1 MEEAPEKLDRW
12 IENYSLLSQEWR
24 VAIVVFALVLIT
36 AIVAFTISRII
47 ARLEKKFSK
56 TNNLWDDALLHALRK
71 PAIGFVWLQGVYWA
85 ADLAHRYSDAEI
97 FKANQTVLR
106 LGLIWILVWT
116 LWGFVKQAEKILA
129 SPAKMRRPM
138 DYTTVMAVSKLAR
151 AVVVITAAL
160 IVMQSLGYSISGVL
174 AFGGVGGIAIGF
186 AAKDL
191 LANFFG
197 GLMVYMDR
205 PFKVGDWIR
214 SPDQEIEGTV
224 EHIGWRLTTIRTF
237 DKRPLYVPNS
247 VFTQISV
254 ENPSRMT
261 NRRISETI
269 GIRYL
274 DIREMSSIVYDI
286 RTMLEDHEEI
296 DSEQTLIVNFL
307 KFNDSSLDIM
317 IYTFTKTVEWVKYHA
332 IKQDVLLQI
341 SEIINGYDAEVAFPT
356 RTLHLAEPLRLEET
370 RDGRHSENRDQCEKN
385 TKAERAERIEKGEK
399 WSKGENRPS
408 YREEDAIEN
417 YENNPKADH
426 TTQGDAD

>member
-1 MEEAPEKLDRW
+1 MEEAPEKLNRW

-36 AIVAFTISRII
+36 AVVAFIISRVI
-47 ARLEKKFSK
+47 ARLENKFSK

-85 ADLAHRYSDAEI
+85 AALAHRYSEAEI
-97 FKANQTVLR
+97 FKANQMVLR
-106 LGLIWILVWT
+106 LGLIWLLVWF
-116 LWGFVKQAEKILA
+116 LWGVIKQGETILA
-129 SPAKMRRPM
+129 SPAKMRKPM

-151 AVVVITAAL
+151 AVVFITAAL
-160 IVMQSLGYSISGVL
+160 IIMQSLGYSISGVL
-174 AFGGVGGIAIGF
+174 AFGGIGGIAIGF

-237 DKRPLYVPNS
+237 DKRPLYVPNA

-261 NRRISETI
+261 NRRIYETI

-274 DIREMSSIVYDI
+274 DVSQISSIVYDI
-286 RTMLEDHEEI
+286 RIMLEEHEEI

-317 IYTFTKTVEWVKYHA
+317 VYTFTKTVEWVKYHA

-341 SEIINGYDAEVAFPT
+341 SEIIKSYDAEVAFPT
-356 RTLHLAEPLRLEET
+356 RTLHLADPVRLDSVREE
-370 RDGRHSENRDQCEKN
+370 RRKNEVDGENRGQGDD
-385 TKAERAERIEKGEK
+385 
-399 WSKGENRPS
+399 RPS

>member
-1 MEEAPEKLDRW
+1 MEEAPERLSRW

-36 AIVAFTISRII
+36 AIIAFVISRII
-47 ARLEKKFSK
+47 ARLEAKFST

-85 ADLAHRYSDAEI
+85 AALAHRYSEAEI
-97 FKANQTVLR
+97 FKANQTVLK
-106 LGLIWILVWT
+106 LGLIWLLVWF
-116 LWGFVKQAEKILA
+116 LWGFIKQGEKILA
-129 SPAKMRRPM
+129 SPVKMRKPM

-151 AVVVITAAL
+151 AVVFITAAL
-160 IVMQSLGYSISGVL
+160 IIMQSLGYSISGVL

-237 DKRPLYVPNS
+237 DKRPLYVPNA

-261 NRRISETI
+261 NRRIDETI

-274 DIREMSSIVYDI
+274 DVSEMSSIVHDI
-286 RTMLEDHEEI
+286 RTMLETHEEI

-341 SEIINGYDAEVAFPT
+341 SEIINSYGAEVAFPT
-356 RTLHLAEPLRLEET
+356 RTLHVADTIRLDAMRQEKDAS
-370 RDGRHSENRDQCEKN
+370 RDED
-385 TKAERAERIEKGEK
+385 ERR
-399 WSKGENRPS
+399 SKGEDRPS
-408 YREEDAIEN
+408 YRDEDAIEN

>member
-1 MEEAPEKLDRW
+1 MEEAPEKLNRW

-36 AIVAFTISRII
+36 ALVAFIVSRVI
-47 ARLEKKFSK
+47 ARLEKKFST
-56 TNNLWDDALLHALRK
+56 TNNLWDDALLHALRR

-85 ADLAHRYSDAEI
+85 ADLAHRHSEAEI
-97 FKANQTVLR
+97 FNANETMLR
-106 LGLIWILVWT
+106 LGLIWVLVWF
-116 LWGFVKQAEKILA
+116 LWGFVKQAESILA

-138 DYTTVMAVSKLAR
+138 DYTTVTAISKLAR
-151 AVVVITAAL
+151 AVVVITATL
-160 IVMQSLGYSISGVL
+160 IIMQSLGYSISGVL
-174 AFGGVGGIAIGF
+174 AFGGIGGIAIGF

-247 VFTQISV
+247 IFTQISV

-261 NRRISETI
+261 NRRIYETI

-274 DIREMSSIVYDI
+274 DVGQISSIVYDI
-286 RTMLEDHEEI
+286 RAMLEEHEEI

-307 KFNDSSLDIM
+307 KFNESSLDIM
-317 IYTFTKTVEWVKYHA
+317 LYTFTKTVEWVKYHA

-341 SEIINGYDAEVAFPT
+341 SEIINGYDAQVAFPT
-356 RTLHLAEPLRLEET
+356 RTLHVADAVRLDPVRQDES
-370 RDGRHSENRDQCEKN
+370 RDEGR
-385 TKAERAERIEKGEK
+385 KA
-399 WSKGENRPS
+399 SKGESRPS
-408 YREEDAIEN
+408 YRDEDAIEN

-426 TTQGDAD
+426 TTYGDAD